1 MSGMRIA
8 GRCGMFERSH
18 SEATR
23 LKTVRWSCIDPRCT
37 GCFKICQQKLLAVR
51 APIYVV

>member
-8 GRCGMFERSH
+8 RRCGMFERSH

-23 LKTVRWSCIDPRCT
+23 LKNSE
-37 GCFKICQQKLLAVR
+37 
-51 APIYVV
+51 VVLH